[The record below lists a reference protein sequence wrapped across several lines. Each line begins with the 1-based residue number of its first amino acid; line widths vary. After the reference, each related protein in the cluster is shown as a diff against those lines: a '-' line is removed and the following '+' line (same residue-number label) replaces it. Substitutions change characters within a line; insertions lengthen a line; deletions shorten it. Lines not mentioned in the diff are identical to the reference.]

1 MCCRQIREEHVMSVQ
16 FLAVQLLNGLSFA
29 ALLFFLASGFTLIF
43 GLMRIVNLAH
53 GAFYLIGGYV
63 ALTTITAT
71 GNFWLGLLAG
81 PAAIALIGL
90 FTERVLLRPIR
101 GRELPEVLLT
111 VGVAFVF
118 ADMSLE
124 LWGGDPRSITPPG
137 FLQGGMEL
145 GVVTYPRYRIFVMGC
160 ALLVGIA
167 LFVLHSRTRYGAI
180 VRAGVDDRE
189 MIGALGID
197 IDRVFAGVFVFG
209 SLLAGLAGV
218 IGGGLLSLLPGAD
231 TEILLYSLAVV
242 IIGGLGSLPGAVI
255 GSLIVGLADTF
266 GRALA
271 PELSYFT
278 LFAPMAL
285 ILVLRPRGL
294 LGGR

>member
-1 MCCRQIREEHVMSVQ
+1 MSVQ

-90 FTERVLLRPIR
+90 FTERVLLRPVR

-118 ADMSLE
+118 ADMALE
-124 LWGGDPRSITPPG
+124 IWGGDPRSITPPD
-137 FLQGGMEL
+137 FLQGGLEL
-145 GVVTYPRYRIFVMGC
+145 GFVTYPRYRIFVMGC

-167 LFVLHSRTRYGAI
+167 LFVLHTRTRYGAI

-189 MIGALGID
+189 MIGALGVD

-271 PELSYFT
+271 PDLSYFT

-294 LGGR
+294 LGSG

>member
-1 MCCRQIREEHVMSVQ
+1 MSVQ
-16 FLAVQLLNGLSFA
+16 FMAVQLLNGLSFA

-53 GAFYLIGGYV
+53 GAYYLVGGYV
-63 ALTTITAT
+63 ALTTIIAT
-71 GNFWLGLLAG
+71 GNFWIGLLAG

-118 ADMSLE
+118 ADMALE
-124 LWGGDPRSITPPG
+124 LWGGDPRSITPPA

-160 ALLVGIA
+160 ALLVGVT
-167 LFVLHSRTRYGAI
+167 LFVLHNRTRYGAI

-197 IDRVFAGVFVFG
+197 IDRVFAGVFIFG

>member
-1 MCCRQIREEHVMSVQ
+1 MSPQ
-16 FLAVQLLNGLSFA
+16 FLIVQLLNGLSFA

-53 GAFYLIGGYV
+53 GAYYLVGGYV
-63 ALTTITAT
+63 ALTTIVAT
-71 GNFWLGLLAG
+71 GNFWVGLLAG
-81 PAAIALIGL
+81 PAAVAVTGL
-90 FTERVLLRPIR
+90 VTERVLLRPIR

-118 ADMSLE
+118 ADMALE
-124 LWGGDPRSITPPG
+124 IWGGDPRTIDPPAFLSGGLDMG
-137 FLQGGMEL
+137 F
-145 GVVTYPRYRIFVMGC
+145 VTYPRYRIFVMGC
-160 ALLVGIA
+160 AVLVGLA

-189 MIGALGID
+189 MISALGIN

-209 SLLAGLAGV
+209 SLLAGMAGV

-242 IIGGLGSLPGAVI
+242 IIGGLGSLPGAVV
-255 GSLIVGLADTF
+255 GSLIVGLADAF

-294 LGGR
+294 LGSR

>member
-1 MCCRQIREEHVMSVQ
+1 VSLQ
-16 FLAVQLLNGLSFA
+16 FFAVQLLNGLSFA

-53 GAFYLIGGYV
+53 GAYYLVGGYV
-63 ALTTITAT
+63 ALTTIVAT
-71 GNFWLGLLAG
+71 GNFWVGLLAG
-81 PAAIALIGL
+81 PAAVAVTGL
-90 FTERVLLRPIR
+90 VTERVLLRPIR

-118 ADMSLE
+118 ADMALE
-124 LWGGDPRSITPPG
+124 IWGGDPRTINPPEFLSGGLSMG
-137 FLQGGMEL
+137 F
-145 GVVTYPRYRIFVMGC
+145 VTYPRYRIFVMGC
-160 ALLVGIA
+160 AVLVGLA
-167 LFVLHSRTRYGAI
+167 LFLLHSRTRYGAI

-189 MIGALGID
+189 MISALGIN
-197 IDRVFAGVFVFG
+197 IDRVFAGVFIFG
-209 SLLAGLAGV
+209 SLLAGMAGV

-242 IIGGLGSLPGAVI
+242 IIGGLGSLPGAVV

-294 LGGR
+294 LGSR

>member
-1 MCCRQIREEHVMSVQ
+1 MSLQ

-53 GAFYLIGGYV
+53 GAYYLVGGYV
-63 ALTTITAT
+63 ALTTIIAT
-71 GNFWLGLLAG
+71 GNFWVGLLAG
-81 PAAIALIGL
+81 PLAVAVIGL
-90 FTERVLLRPIR
+90 VTERVLLRPIR

-118 ADMSLE
+118 GDMALE
-124 LWGGDPRSITPPG
+124 IWGGDPRTIDPPAFLNGGLDMG
-137 FLQGGMEL
+137 F
-145 GVVTYPRYRIFVMGC
+145 VTYPRYRIFVMVC
-160 ALLVGIA
+160 AVLVGLA
-167 LFVLHSRTRYGAI
+167 LFLLHGRTRFGAI

-189 MIGALGID
+189 MIGALGIN
-197 IDRVFAGVFVFG
+197 IDRVFAGVFIFG

-218 IGGGLLSLLPGAD
+218 IGGGVLSLLPGAD

-255 GSLIVGLADTF
+255 GSLIVGLADAF

-271 PELSYFT
+271 PEFSYFT

-294 LGGR
+294 LGSR

>member
-1 MCCRQIREEHVMSVQ
+1 MSVQ
-16 FLAVQLLNGLSFA
+16 FFSVQLLNGLSFA

-53 GAFYLIGGYV
+53 GAYYLVGGYV
-63 ALTTITAT
+63 AMTTIAVT
-71 GNFWLGLLAG
+71 GNFWLGLLTGPLAVAVAG
-81 PAAIALIGL
+81 LI
-90 FTERVLLRPIR
+90 TERLLLRPIR

-118 ADMSLE
+118 ADLALE
-124 LWGGDPRSITPPG
+124 IWGGDPRSITPPE
-137 FLQGGMEL
+137 FLQGGLSL
-145 GVVTYPRYRIFVMGC
+145 GFVTYPRYRIFVMAC
-160 ALLVGIA
+160 AVVVGIV
-167 LFVLHSRTRYGAI
+167 LFGLHSRTRYGAI

-189 MIGALGID
+189 MIAALGID
-197 IDRVFAGVFVFG
+197 IDRVFAGIFVFG

-218 IGGGLLSLLPGAD
+218 IGGGVLSLLPGAD

-242 IIGGLGSLPGAVI
+242 IIGGLGSLSGAVI
-255 GSLIVGLADTF
+255 GSLIVGLADAF

-285 ILVLRPRGL
+285 VLVLRPRGL
-294 LGGR
+294 LGRG

>member
-1 MCCRQIREEHVMSVQ
+1 MTAQT
-16 FLAVQLLNGLSFA
+16 FFFQLLNGLSFA

-53 GAFYLIGGYV
+53 GAFYLVGGYIG
-63 ALTTITAT
+63 LTVTTAT
-71 GNFWLGLLAG
+71 GNFWLGLLAA
-81 PAAIALIGL
+81 PIAIAVAGL

-101 GRELPEVLLT
+101 GQELPEVLLT
-111 VGVAFVF
+111 VGIAFVF

-124 LWGGDPRSITPPG
+124 IFGGDPMSVPVPA
-137 FLQGGMEL
+137 FLQGGLDIGFM
-145 GVVTYPRYRIFVMGC
+145 VYPRFRFFVIAC
-160 ALLVGIA
+160 ALLVGA
-167 LFVLHSRTRYGAI
+167 GLFYAHARTRIGAI

-189 MIGALGID
+189 MVSALGIN
-197 IDRVFAGVFVFG
+197 INRIFTGVFMVG
-209 SLLAGLAGV
+209 SLLAGMAGL

-242 IIGGLGSLPGAVI
+242 IIGGLGSLPGAVV
-255 GSLIVGLADTF
+255 GSLIVGLADAF
-266 GRALA
+266 GRALF

-285 ILVLRPRGL
+285 VLVVRPRGL
-294 LGGR
+294 LGRD